1 LGLTIS
7 GRVEKFVTISPR
19 EVRLY
24 GLAGNPIKATVQ
36 IIPEKKYAFRILEAR
51 AKYGKHIDFKLQEQ
65 KGSQTGNYVL
75 MIENKKTEKGRYF
88 DTVYLKTD
96 SKLRPQINVRVYGN
110 VSAAKPKGDT

>member
-1 LGLTIS
+1 MGLTIS

-51 AKYGKHIDFKLQEQ
+51 AKYGKDIDIKLEQE
-65 KGSQTGNYVL
+65 KGSQTGTYVL
-75 MIENKKTEKGRYF
+75 LIENKKTVKGRYF

-96 SKLRPQINVRVYGN
+96 SKIQPQINVN
-110 VSAAKPKGDT
+110 VFGYVGVAKPKG